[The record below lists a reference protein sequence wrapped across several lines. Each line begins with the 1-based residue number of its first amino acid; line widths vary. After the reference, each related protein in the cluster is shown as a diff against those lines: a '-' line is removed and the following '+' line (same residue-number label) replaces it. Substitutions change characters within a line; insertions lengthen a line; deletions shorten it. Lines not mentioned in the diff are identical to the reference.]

1 MDFIE
6 LFDAVVRDCK
16 PTLDDYIKP
25 KSMDDKLEDLGL
37 DSLDFALIFM
47 TLGDMHGIPDEIA
60 DSPPKLNTMQGAK
73 DFIDE
78 HKVKT
83 FDSVEAAMGAV
94 K

>member
-6 LFDAVVRDCK
+6 LFDAVVRECK
-16 PTLDDYIKP
+16 PTLDDYTKP
-25 KSMDDKLEDLGL
+25 KNMDAELANLGL

-47 TLGDMHGIPDEIA
+47 TMGDMHDIPEEIA
-60 DSPPKLNTMQGAK
+60 DSPPELLTLQDAE
-73 DFIDE
+73 DFIYE

-83 FDSVEAAMGAV
+83 FDSVEEAMRSV

>member
-6 LFDAVVRDCK
+6 LFDAVVRECK
-16 PTLDDYIKP
+16 PTLDDYLP
-25 KSMDDKLEDLGL
+25 PDSMDAVLTDLGL
-37 DSLDFALIFM
+37 DSLDYALIFM
-47 TLGDMHGIPDEIA
+47 TLGDMHGIPEEVA
-60 DSPPKLNTMQGAK
+60 DSPPKLETLQDAK

-83 FDSVEAAMGAV
+83 FESVDEAMRAV

>member
-6 LFDAVVRDCK
+6 LFDAVVRECK
-16 PTLDDYIKP
+16 PTLDDYTKP
-25 KSMDDKLEDLGL
+25 KNMDAELANLGL

-47 TLGDMHGIPDEIA
+47 TMGDMHGIPEEIA
-60 DSPPKLNTMQGAK
+60 DSPPELLTLQDAK
-73 DFIDE
+73 DFIYE

-83 FDSVEAAMGAV
+83 FDSVEEAMRSV